1 MPGDLTRGTNYL
13 TGAQV
18 TAANLNAHV
27 EDAVIV
33 PNAITTPKILNS
45 AVATE
50 KIAGLAATGPKIG
63 PDAITEDKIADGAVQ
78 LEHFAPDARPI
89 TYDFGHATDYR
100 RGHRGLVPE
109 PVAGERLQFLRADG
123 WQSIVPQ
130 VTETVDAAVQVSP
143 AIAHYNN
150 ATFS

>member
-33 PNAITTPKILNS
+33 TDAITTPKILNS
-45 AVATE
+45 AVATD
-50 KIAGLAATGPKIG
+50 KIAGLAVTGPKIG

-78 LEHFAPDARPI
+78 LEHFAGSARPI
-89 TYDFGHATDYR
+89 TYNFGINQ
-100 RGHRGLVPE
+100 RGLVPAPNTGQKE
-109 PVAGERLQFLRADG
+109 YILTATG
-123 WQSIVPQ
+123 WQTIDSQ
-130 VTETVDAAVQVSP
+130 VSALIDTDVAAAVLASP
-143 AIAHYNN
+143 GIAVHNHAN
-150 ATFS
+150 FS